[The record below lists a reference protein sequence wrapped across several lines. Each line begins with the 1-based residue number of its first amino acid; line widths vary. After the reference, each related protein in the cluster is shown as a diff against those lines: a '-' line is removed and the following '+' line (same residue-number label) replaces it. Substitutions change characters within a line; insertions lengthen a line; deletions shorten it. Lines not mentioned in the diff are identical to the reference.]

1 MPNSGQVEA
10 EKIMIRAVLAARE
23 REAAKRKADLDLR
36 AKRRVREAAKDA
48 DVSEKGDI

>member
-23 REAAKRKADLDLR
+23 REAAK
-36 AKRRVREAAKDA
+36 DA
-48 DVSEKGDI
+48 EVSEKGDI